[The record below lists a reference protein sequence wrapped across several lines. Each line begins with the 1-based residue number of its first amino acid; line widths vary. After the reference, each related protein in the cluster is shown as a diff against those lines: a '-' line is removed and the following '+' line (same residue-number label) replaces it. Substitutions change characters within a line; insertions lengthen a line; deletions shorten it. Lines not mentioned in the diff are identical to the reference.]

1 MGKKYKFL
9 RQTVHSYKRLKKRW
23 RKPRGSTSKL
33 RRHMK
38 PKGLRPLI
46 GYRKPKE
53 ARFLHPSGL
62 REVLVFNEKVLGKID
77 TKKDA
82 VKIGSSVGK
91 RKRQDILK
99 KAEELK
105 IKVLNP

>member
-1 MGKKYKFL
+1 MKKKPKFL
-9 RQTVHSYKRLKKRW
+9 RQTVHTYKRLKKRW

-46 GYRKPKE
+46 GYRKPE
-53 ARFLHPSGL
+53 AVRYLHPSGL
-62 REVLVFNEKVLGKID
+62 REVLVFNEKVLERID
-77 TKKDA
+77 TKKEA

-91 RKRQDILK
+91 RKRQGIIK

>member
-1 MGKKYKFL
+1 MKKKPKFL
-9 RQTVHSYKRLKKRW
+9 RQSVHSYKKLEKKW
-23 RKPRGSTSKL
+23 KKPRGSTSKL

-38 PKGLRPLI
+38 AKGLRPLI
-46 GYRKPKE
+46 GYRTPKTT
-53 ARFLHPSGL
+53 RYLHPSGF
-62 REVLVFNEKVLGKID
+62 REVLIFNENGLEKID
-77 TKKDA
+77 SKKEA

-91 RKRQDILK
+91 RKRQGIVK